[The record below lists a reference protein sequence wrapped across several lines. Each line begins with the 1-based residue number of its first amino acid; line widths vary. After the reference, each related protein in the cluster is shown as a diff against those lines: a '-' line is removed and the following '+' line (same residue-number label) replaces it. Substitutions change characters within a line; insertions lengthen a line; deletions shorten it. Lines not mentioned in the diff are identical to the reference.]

1 MNFNVLKL
9 GFQSFLQEKLA
20 KENKEANFSL
30 SDVSIFMYADEFKEY
45 ITDELNLSSSTY
57 SMDISDILEMEF
69 DENGKLVDPNAV
81 EKQGEEAADS
91 TETAEEGVQTADA
104 TAQEDPNMLADMMND
119 LLKDKTFSDAIDADG
134 DGEVTEEEFDAF
146 LNAIKANDN
155 DESNLSLEDLMTAT
169 QQIKDNEFSMKPAEE
184 DTAPQVEPP
193 TQSPQSGNMGG
204 GDFVPTQNN
213 NNNNQTTET
222 PKSTES
228 LEGKSLTE
236 LKDMLPT
243 REDKLESAQTAVD
256 EAIDAVHNNEAQE
269 AVDEAFN
276 NYVEFLE

>member
-104 TAQEDPNMLADMMND
+104 TAQEDPNM
-119 LLKDKTFSDAIDADG
+119 
-134 DGEVTEEEFDAF
+134 
-146 LNAIKANDN
+146 
-155 DESNLSLEDLMTAT
+155 
-169 QQIKDNEFSMKPAEE
+169 
-184 DTAPQVEPP
+184 
-193 TQSPQSGNMGG
+193 
-204 GDFVPTQNN
+204 
-213 NNNNQTTET
+213 
-222 PKSTES
+222 
-228 LEGKSLTE
+228 
-236 LKDMLPT
+236 
-243 REDKLESAQTAVD
+243 
-256 EAIDAVHNNEAQE
+256 
-269 AVDEAFN
+269 
-276 NYVEFLE
+276 